1 MESFLIFK
9 IYFVWKIWT
18 ISVKRCKKVWI
29 RTWVLPHK
37 LWSVVWLS
45 PLWVAIKWK
54 SPPSPRDRRWH
65 SWLWTVNYAALITCL
80 LKKKWCSSKGYA
92 NYGAANLHWAT
103 TCWDPEGGR
112 LMAVQLHLSLESHNF
127 IVTKS
132 NAPLYIMLG
141 KREQWNVLPRGRVDL
156 QQIYHVH

>member
-1 MESFLIFK
+1 MESLFILKICLIC
-9 IYFVWKIWT
+9 IWP
-18 ISVKRCKKVWI
+18 ISIKWWKKVWI
-29 RTWVLPHK
+29 RARVLLYIFK
-37 LWSVVWLS
+37 VSCMVITSVSGHQMEVT
-45 PLWVAIKWK
+45 
-54 SPPSPRDRRWH
+54 PSPRDRRWH

-92 NYGAANLHWAT
+92 NYGEANLHWAT